1 MKISF
6 VGAARTVTGS
16 KHLINING
24 HSLLIDCGLFQGGAE
39 EAYSINSE
47 LIFDPSQVDAAILTH
62 SHIDHCGNLPT
73 LLKKGFEGQI
83 YTTHASAHLA
93 RLMLSDAAYIQ
104 EADAEDSGRRNNGSK
119 RNGGKKNGFP
129 PLYNKEEADR
139 VSEHMVRMGYNKEFE
154 IVPGVTARLVEAGHI
169 LGSASVILEC
179 EEKNK
184 KTRIWFSGDIGRP
197 RLPLVRDP
205 ILPFNADYLVMES
218 TYGDTVHPEPEEAQQ
233 KLMEVTSE
241 ALERGGK
248 VLIPAFAIGRTQELV
263 YTFNLMMSQGLIPQT
278 QIVVDSPL
286 AVNASDIF
294 RDHPDFFDK
303 ETLEFINSGNAAL
316 NFDELTYVR
325 SVEESKAL
333 HKRDEPMV
341 IISASGMVESGRIL
355 HHLAH
360 NIEDPRSTIL
370 LVSYQ
375 APNTLGRRLAE
386 GENSP
391 EILGQVYERKA
402 RVVQIKGFSAHA
414 GQNDL
419 IEYALASK
427 NTLKGVYLVHG
438 EERTA
443 ETLRDQLQAVGLEK
457 VLAPYPKQVV
467 ELE

>member
-16 KHLINING
+16 RHLINING
-24 HSLLIDCGLFQGGAE
+24 HTILIDCGLFQGSID
-39 EAYSINSE
+39 EAYKTNSE
-47 LIFDPSQVDAAILTH
+47 LPFDSSKVDAAILTH
-62 SHIDHCGNLPT
+62 AHIDHCGSLPN
-73 LLKKGFEGQI
+73 LLKQGFEGQI
-83 YTTHASAHLA
+83 YATHASAHLA

-104 EADAEDSGRRNNGSK
+104 EADSEDVGRRTK
-119 RNGGKKNGFP
+119 GGKKVFP
-129 PLYNKEEADR
+129 PLYNREEADR
-139 VSEHMVRMGYNKEFE
+139 VSEHTISQYYNMEFE

-179 EEKNK
+179 EEKGK
-184 KTRIWFSGDIGRP
+184 KTRVWFSGDIGRP

-205 ILPFNADYLVMES
+205 ILPFKADYLVMES
-218 TYGDTVHPEPEEAQQ
+218 TYGDTIHPEPEEAQQ
-233 KLMEVTSE
+233 KLMEVTSTT
-241 ALERGGK
+241 LERGGK
-248 VLIPAFAIGRTQELV
+248 VIIPAFAIGRTQELV
-263 YTFNLMMSQGLIPQT
+263 YTFNLMMSEGQIPKVP
-278 QIVVDSPL
+278 IVVDSPL

-333 HKRDEPMV
+333 RERDEPLV
-341 IISASGMVESGRIL
+341 IISASGMAEAGRIL
-355 HHLAH
+355 HHLAQ
-360 NIEDPRSTIL
+360 NIEDPRCTVL

-375 APNTLGRRLAE
+375 AHNTLGRQLAE
-386 GENSP
+386 GQKNL
-391 EILGQVYERKA
+391 EIMGQVYQRKA
-402 RVVQIKGFSAHA
+402 DVVTIRGFSAHA

-427 NTLKGVYLVHG
+427 DSLKGVYLVHG
-438 EERTA
+438 EQKTA
-443 ETLRDQLQAVGLEK
+443 ETLRDELQAVGLEK
-457 VLAPYPKQVV
+457 VLAPYQKQVV